1 MNAAAAVRRVV
12 ILGAAGRDFHDFN
25 TVFRDDPGCRVV
37 AFTATQI
44 PGISGRRFPATLA
57 GAGYPQG
64 IPIEDQTSLAAICA
78 EQRIDRVHFAYSD
91 VSHEQVMHTAS
102 IALAAGAMVFFTW
115 RSLSASR

>member
-1 MNAAAAVRRVV
+1 
-12 ILGAAGRDFHDFN
+12 
-25 TVFRDDPGCRVV
+25 

-102 IALAAGAMVFFTW
+102 IALAAGADFHLCSPRQTMIRATLPVIAT
-115 RSLSASR
+115 SAVRTGCGKSQLTRWLARRLR